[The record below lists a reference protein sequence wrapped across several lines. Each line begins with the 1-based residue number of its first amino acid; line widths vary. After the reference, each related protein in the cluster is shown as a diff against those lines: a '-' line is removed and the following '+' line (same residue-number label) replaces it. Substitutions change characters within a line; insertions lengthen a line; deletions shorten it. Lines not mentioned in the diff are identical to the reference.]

1 MKNYEEKFFLYLK
14 GKMSPQ
20 ERIMFEDELNKS
32 ESLKNDFEEYKN
44 LATLNC

>member
-1 MKNYEEKFFLYLK
+1 MKNNEEKFFLYIK

-20 ERIMFEDELNKS
+20 ERIMFEDELMKS

-44 LATLNC
+44 IYTPN